1 MTAKDIGAKGLAAQL
16 RTMMGWLCIVAAVAV
31 IVSAGTG
38 LRRVYG
44 QAAQPSS
51 STPPAPQASSSA
63 ASPAGGEG
71 AASKGT
77 GEDDRKKQLADEC
90 ADLLKMA
97 TALKAEVDKST
108 KDELSVSVV
117 RKAGEI
123 EQMVR
128 KVRGETK
135 LTASRN

>member
-1 MTAKDIGAKGLAAQL
+1 MTAKDIGAKGLAGRL
-16 RTMMGWLCIVAAVAV
+16 RTMMGWLSILAALAV
-31 IVSAGTG
+31 IASAGAG
-38 LRRVYG
+38 LRSVYG
-44 QAAQPSS
+44 QAAQPSPGA
-51 STPPAPQASSSA
+51 PPPQAAASA
-63 ASPAGGEG
+63 ASPAGGDG
-71 AASKGT
+71 AISKPA

-123 EQMVR
+123 EQMAR